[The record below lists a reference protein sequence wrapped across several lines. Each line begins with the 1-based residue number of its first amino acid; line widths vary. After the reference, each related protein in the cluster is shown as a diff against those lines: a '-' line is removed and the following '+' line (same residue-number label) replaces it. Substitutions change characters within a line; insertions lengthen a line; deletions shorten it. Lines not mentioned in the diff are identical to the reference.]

1 MASHALIPSTGGGGG
16 HRRPAGSVR
25 GSTAMSV
32 AGSAVGT
39 IGVSGGMHGGA
50 SISTSG
56 GGRPSLASTV
66 ASRPT
71 TGKTRAGGTPGNP
84 GAVRPPQVLT
94 CNRCTKPLATTCY
107 LTRCDCVFCEE
118 CTFSHFGA
126 SSDCPKCGRTLGE
139 ADFTELI
146 VSSAAEGGSN
156 GNGAGSTAEL
166 SKASLQALFSNQHPS
181 TGHLPH
187 SDLCR
192 ALLKQFDV
200 VRASTKFV
208 LKQMIVEAGAQSTAR
223 VAMARQNRRYQ
234 AQAVQM
240 KKEYNALK
248 LGHERQKREFLQ
260 RDTGHQKRVSRCIRF
275 AFGSNRN
282 IGYWIGD
289 GYGGGIF

>member
-1 MASHALIPSTGGGGG
+1 MASHALIPSGGGGG

-25 GSTAMSV
+25 GSTAS
-32 AGSAVGT
+32 SAVVGT
-39 IGVSGGMHGGA
+39 IGGMHGGGA

-71 TGKTRAGGTPGNP
+71 TGKTRAGAG

-94 CNRCTKPLATTCY
+94 CNRCTQPLATTCY

-146 VSSAAEGGSN
+146 VSGAADGGSSN
-156 GNGAGSTAEL
+156 GAGAAGSTAEL
-166 SKASLQALFSNQHPS
+166 SKASLQALFSNQHPT

-187 SDLCR
+187 PDLCR
-192 ALLKQFDV
+192 ALLRQFDV
-200 VRASTKFV
+200 VRSSTKFV
-208 LKQMIVEAGAQSTAR
+208 LKQMIVEAGAQSAAR
-223 VAMARQNRRYQ
+223 GAVARQNRRYQ

-260 RDTGHQKRVSRCIRF
+260 RDTGHQKRVSSGAVVVIGLDWIDGLDGW
-275 AFGSNRN
+275 FG
-282 IGYWIGD
+282 
-289 GYGGGIF
+289 

>member
-1 MASHALIPSTGGGGG
+1 MASHALIPSGGGGG

-25 GSTAMSV
+25 GSTALSV
-32 AGSAVGT
+32 AGSAVVGT
-39 IGVSGGMHGGA
+39 IGGMHGGGA

-56 GGRPSLASTV
+56 GGRPSLTSTV

-71 TGKTRAGGTPGNP
+71 TGKTRAGAG

-94 CNRCTKPLATTCY
+94 CNRCTQPLATTCY

-146 VSSAAEGGSN
+146 VSSAADGGSSD
-156 GNGAGSTAEL
+156 GAGAGSTAEL
-166 SKASLQALFSNQHPS
+166 SKASLQALFSNQHPT

-187 SDLCR
+187 PDLCR
-192 ALLKQFDV
+192 ALLRQFDV
-200 VRASTKFV
+200 VRSSTKFV
-208 LKQMIVEAGAQSTAR
+208 LKQMIVEAGAQGAAR
-223 VAMARQNRRYQ
+223 GATARQNRRYQ

-260 RDTGHQKRVSRCIRF
+260 RDTGHQKRVSSAVI
-275 AFGSNRN
+275 FG
-282 IGYWIGD
+282 GHWIGLD
-289 GYGGGIF
+289 WLGSMVLTMVS

>member
-1 MASHALIPSTGGGGG
+1 MASHALIPLAGGGG

-32 AGSAVGT
+32 AGSAVVGT
-39 IGVSGGMHGGA
+39 MGAGGGMHGGGA

-56 GGRPSLASTV
+56 GGRPSLTCTV

-71 TGKTRAGGTPGNP
+71 TGKTRAGT

-146 VSSAAEGGSN
+146 VSSAADGGGGAN
-156 GNGAGSTAEL
+156 GGGGAGSTAEL
-166 SKASLQALFSNQHPS
+166 SKASLQALFSNQHPA

-223 VAMARQNRRYQ
+223 VAMGRQNRRYQ

-260 RDTGHQKRVSRCIRF
+260 RDTGHQKRVS
-275 AFGSNRN
+275 SSV
-282 IGYWIGD
+282 
-289 GYGGGIF
+289 